1 MGQIIRLNTVFTNK
15 KLPTFLDRDVSM
27 LEAELRAHPNL
38 QAFWDFSDLDA
49 LKLSGEKI
57 VQVTDKSTFARHLQT
72 DAGVAPSI
80 NRTLLGGIP
89 SAHFDGASAME
100 SVDNVLNARWNKL
113 TYVAFLIKTE
123 VTTTNTIAMVGN
135 TNAYVSLYI
144 SNSDIAANSGAL
156 RLKQPVIGTP
166 LDIITSYDF
175 KEAKS
180 GIITPEGSSFE
191 QGAKRTLTDN
201 KLYVGKWS
209 DGANPD
215 HGQNFKGYI
224 GHLMVFNDYIAN
236 DPLMTDILQ
245 EYSRRKYGTPMWEL

>member
-1 MGQIIRLNTVFTNK
+1 
-15 KLPTFLDRDVSM
+15 
-27 LEAELRAHPNL
+27 
-38 QAFWDFSDLDA
+38 
-49 LKLSGEKI
+49 
-57 VQVTDKSTFARHLQT
+57 
-72 DAGVAPSI
+72 
-80 NRTLLGGIP
+80 
-89 SAHFDGASAME
+89 
-100 SVDNVLNARWNKL
+100 
-113 TYVAFLIKTE
+113 
-123 VTTTNTIAMVGN
+123 MVGN